1 LERTSSR
8 KADPRTEPARIR
20 QGTVEVGIAAPDAT
34 DADFKSVRSVVYV
47 QTSEPISDLTACYVT
62 DHSNGGTTGLGHA
75 PFHTSTS
82 QWRIR
87 SEFLLRSV
95 RDVIIGYTTV
105 ADGRKIQWFQW
116 DGYDHE
122 YDWTAHAADGS
133 HLSALLQIRRK
144 VLSGQSVSREAPYR
158 GPGTG

>member
-1 LERTSSR
+1 
-8 KADPRTEPARIR
+8 
-20 QGTVEVGIAAPDAT
+20 
-34 DADFKSVRSVVYV
+34 V

-62 DHSNGGTTGLGHA
+62 DHNNGGTTGLGHA

-87 SEFLLRSV
+87 SEFLVRSV
-95 RDVIIGYTTV
+95 QDVIIGYTTV

-122 YDWTAHAADGS
+122 YDWTAPGADGS

-144 VLSGQSVSREAPYR
+144 ILSGQGASRKAPTPGPWQASRADDRRKDAPTVEEALPASWKNEVPAEDPKSPSY
-158 GPGTG
+158 P